1 MTLLPAPVKLNTDP
15 LRLPLE
21 AFLSTHLERPWTVQ
35 SYTDL
40 IDFACHPAALLSD
53 GSYPV
58 FAKFTDAPDG
68 LHQFEV
74 EAGSLRLLSDR
85 AGVFTPKVVGILPI
99 DTGTLLIMEEVP
111 AVERTSLRW
120 RQIGAALAR
129 LHMVKSDRFGL
140 ENDVYFGPLHQDNTP
155 ADDWA
160 TFYRERRLLPGLK
173 MAFDSGNLPV
183 ELVKPIERIISR
195 LPSLCGPT
203 VAPALLHGDA
213 QQNNYISAEAGACII
228 DPAVYYGHPE
238 MDLAW
243 LDAFVPV
250 PQEVFDGYRAVLPI
264 DPGFWERRPLWKLW
278 GYLAAVSIDGEP
290 YASMLTESIRKLA

>member
-1 MTLLPAPVKLNTDP
+1 
-15 LRLPLE
+15 
-21 AFLSTHLERPWTVQ
+21 
-35 SYTDL
+35 
-40 IDFACHPAALLSD
+40 
-53 GSYPV
+53 
-58 FAKFTDAPDG
+58 
-68 LHQFEV
+68 
-74 EAGSLRLLSDR
+74 
-85 AGVFTPKVVGILPI
+85 
-99 DTGTLLIMEEVP
+99 
-111 AVERTSLRW
+111 
-120 RQIGAALAR
+120 
-129 LHMVKSDRFGL
+129 MVKSDRFGL